1 MPRNTVAGALA
12 PASAPDTVSPAVVWA
27 RAYGAAEIPEV
38 ATTQSL
44 TTTVVS
50 YLRWILDRAAMMFQI
65 PAGPGAAGRW
75 TGR

>member
-1 MPRNTVAGALA
+1 MADYALLTDGQG
-12 PASAPDTVSPAVVWA
+12 PNTVSPAVVWA
-27 RAYGAAEIPEV
+27 RAYGAAEIPDV

-75 TGR
+75 TGK